1 MKILGIVV
9 VLFVSLLVA
18 GYLLRTRGE
27 DVHWTEEVALQD
39 GRTLNV
45 QRAARL
51 TYGGGGDL
59 SQLAHKW
66 PHYYSLNFFHPDTG
80 KLIEW
85 KGEYGYNPVLID
97 FASGVPYL
105 VIMHSNVSANL
116 KQYGCPE
123 IPYVFFRF
131 DIDKKH
137 WEQVSS
143 SVFPVTL
150 SHANLKEDFY
160 GNVNIEEGL
169 RLTKEMVAD
178 NNFDAERSGG
188 YFTNTIP
195 KDFNSW
201 TYKSKDR
208 VKKDHYQDGCRP
220 AQEVIPVPPSAQQ
233 VNLEIIERKDYKPEW
248 IIKDVDDT
256 ASPWRSLSWDKD
268 RSEMCKSLLRP
279 EDPGVQG
286 WNFFI
291 KDLSGHKKMYQ
302 TGLVI
307 CDIDNVWALDYVVE
321 KGRVVIAKY
330 ISNGD
335 LAYRLSFA
343 KPDEPGWYLGS
354 IMQPTLK
361 AEDGYLYFEWW
372 NLNHSGR
379 DVHIRRSM
387 KVRVQEPVANVTD
400 PSSNAVKNN

>member
-18 GYLLRTRGE
+18 GYVFRTRGE
-27 DVHWTEEVALQD
+27 AVHWTEEAALQD

-45 QRAARL
+45 QRAVRL

-66 PHYYSLNFFHPDTG
+66 PHYYSLNFSHPGTG
-80 KLIEW
+80 KSIEW
-85 KGEYGYNPVLID
+85 KGEFGYNPVLID
-97 FASGVPYL
+97 FVSGVPYL
-105 VIMHSNVSANL
+105 VIMHSNVFANL

-131 DIDKKH
+131 DINKEH

-143 SVFPVTL
+143 SVFPAAL
-150 SHANLKEDFY
+150 SHANLKVDFY
-160 GNVNIEEGL
+160 GGVNIEEGS

-178 NNFDAERSGG
+178 NNFDEERVSG
-188 YFTNTIP
+188 YFTSTIP

-201 TYKSKDR
+201 TYKSKERAKKDR
-208 VKKDHYQDGCRP
+208 VQDGCRP
-220 AQEVIPVPPSAQQ
+220 AHEVIPIPPLGQQ
-233 VNLEIIERKDYKPEW
+233 VNLDVIERKVYKPEW
-248 IIKDVDDT
+248 IIMDADDP
-256 ASPWRSLSWDKD
+256 ASPWKALSWDKN
-268 RSEMCKSLLRP
+268 RAEICKSLLRP

-291 KDLSGHKKMYQ
+291 KDPSEQKKMRE
-302 TGLVI
+302 TGPLI
-307 CDIDNVWALDYVVE
+307 CDIDNVWAIDYVVE

-330 ISNGD
+330 RSNGD
-335 LAYRLSFA
+335 LSYRASFA
-343 KPDEPGWYLGS
+343 KPDEPGWYLGG

-361 AEDGYLYFEWW
+361 AENGYLYFEWW
-372 NLNHSGR
+372 NLNNSGR
-379 DVHIRRSM
+379 EVHIKRSM
-387 KVRVQEPVANVTD
+387 KVRIQEPVGNVAE
-400 PSSNAVKNN
+400 PSTRATKLN